1 MGKNGAGK
9 STLLKLIC
17 GIITPTSGTIIRDGK
32 IVPLLELG
40 AGFHPELTAKENIL
54 INGLMLGLSKKEIE
68 SKYYEILD
76 FAELSHVANEPL
88 RTFSSGMY
96 IRLAFSVAININPDI
111 VILDEIMGVGDQ
123 SFQKK
128 SSKKILEFQQKGKTL
143 IIVSHDPAL
152 VERICDQAMLIDKGK
167 IVEIG
172 DPSSVAKAYTAMS
185 S

>member
-1 MGKNGAGK
+1 
-9 STLLKLIC
+9 
-17 GIITPTSGTIIRDGK
+17 
-32 IVPLLELG
+32 
-40 AGFHPELTAKENIL
+40 
-54 INGLMLGLSKKEIE
+54 
-68 SKYYEILD
+68 
-76 FAELSHVANEPL
+76 
-88 RTFSSGMY
+88 
-96 IRLAFSVAININPDI
+96 
-111 VILDEIMGVGDQ
+111 MGVGDQ

-172 DPSSVAKAYTAMS
+172 NPSSVAKAYAAMS